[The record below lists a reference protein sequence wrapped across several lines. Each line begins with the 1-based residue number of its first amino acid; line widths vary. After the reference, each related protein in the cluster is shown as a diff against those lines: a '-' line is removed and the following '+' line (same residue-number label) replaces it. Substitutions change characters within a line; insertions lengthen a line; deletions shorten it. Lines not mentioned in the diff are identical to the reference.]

1 MPRSALASCP
11 GRVPAYAH
19 PTTRSYKG
27 HTPLA
32 ALSIR
37 PQEIAQVTS
46 EGAGDSLVLGLGG
59 GGGGA
64 TWLWRRAE
72 NARDRLAEEKQKTEA
87 ALQREAEARQKL
99 AAAEGELEQVLYLQR
114 VARAYQ
120 EWR

>member
-46 EGAGDSLVLGLGG
+46 EGAGDSLVLGLVEYADQRETCDRFRSRQ
-59 GGGGA
+59 GA
-64 TWLWRRAE
+64 APIAGRNRCLSGFDHHLVKPPEPKALE
-72 NARDRLAEEKQKTEA
+72 SVLAELK
-87 ALQREAEARQKL
+87 
-99 AAAEGELEQVLYLQR
+99 
-114 VARAYQ
+114 
-120 EWR
+120 

>member
-32 ALSIR
+32 AISIR

-46 EGAGDSLVLGLGG
+46 EGAGDSLVLGLGLVDQAVG
-59 GGGGA
+59 QPLVLVVDDEPDLCA
-64 TWLWRRAE
+64 NLW
-72 NARDRLAEEKQKTEA
+72 DL
-87 ALQREAEARQKL
+87 LRERGYRVGVVHDERT
-99 AAAEGELEQVLYLQR
+99 AAERLT
-114 VARAYQ
+114 
-120 EWR
+120 